1 MKCIHEVSPEFLKGK
16 RVLVRTDFNVP
27 VSSSGKVLETARIDF
42 CIKTIT
48 YLKNSGARVILI
60 SHIGRE
66 KDETLLPVFNYLKT
80 KFSLDFISDWNE
92 VLIAQ
97 KAEQMEEGTV
107 IMLENLRQQSGETNN
122 EHTFAT
128 FLASLGEIY
137 VNDAFSAS
145 HREHASIVTLP
156 TLLKSYCGCQFK
168 KEFESLSKVFTPEH
182 PFVVLM
188 GGAKFETKIPVI
200 ESLLSIADTI
210 FVGGALANDILKANG
225 YEIGESKVND
235 MGKVYA
241 EKTFKN
247 KKVILVEDVRVKS
260 FLFNKNKNLTDIKN
274 TDKIIDGG
282 IKTANLLADKIKDAK
297 FIVWNGPFGTFEQG
311 NSFLSKKVIEAI
323 AQSNAYSIVGGGDTV
338 AEVKKLG
345 KEDVFD
351 FMSLSGGA
359 MLEFIAKKT
368 LPGIEVLLGLTT
380 RG

>member
-27 VSSSGKVLETARIDF
+27 ISSGKVAETARIDF
-42 CIKTIT
+42 CLKTIT

-66 KDETLLPVFNYLKT
+66 KNETLAPVFKYLKT
-80 KFSLDFISDWNE
+80 KLNLDFIPEWNE
-92 VLIAQ
+92 VFISQ
-97 KAEQMEEGTV
+97 KVEQMKEGDV
-107 IMLENLRQQSGETNN
+107 VLLENLRQQSGETDNSYA
-122 EHTFAT
+122 FAQ

-145 HREHASIVTLP
+145 HREHTSIVTLP

-168 KEFESLSKVFTPEH
+168 KELETLSKVFNPEH

-200 ESLLSIADTI
+200 ESLLNVADSV

-225 YEIGESKVND
+225 YEVGQSKVSD
-235 MGKVYA
+235 MDKGYA
-241 EKTFKN
+241 ENIFKN
-247 KKVILVEDVRVKS
+247 EKVILVDDVRVKS
-260 FLFNKNKNLTDIKN
+260 FLFNKNKSLKDIKN

-282 IKTANLLADKIKDAK
+282 EKTANILAEKIKQAK
-297 FIVWNGPFGTFEQG
+297 LVVWNGPFGTFEQG
-311 NSFLSKKVIEAI
+311 DSFLSKKVIDAI
-323 AQSNAYSIVGGGDTV
+323 AKSDAYSIVGGGDTV

-345 KEDVFD
+345 KEKVFD

-368 LPGIEVLLGLTT
+368 LPGIEVLG
-380 RG
+380 

>member
-1 MKCIHEVSPEFLKGK
+1 MKSIHEISPEFLKGK

-27 VSSSGKVLETARIDF
+27 ISSSGRVLETARIDF
-42 CIKTIT
+42 CLKTIT

-66 KDETLLPVFNYLKT
+66 KQETLLPVFNYLKT
-80 KFSLDFISDWNE
+80 KFPLDFISDWNE

-97 KAEQMEEGTV
+97 KVEQMEESTV
-107 IMLENLRQQSGETNN
+107 IMLENLRQQDGETDNI
-122 EHTFAT
+122 HLFAE

-168 KEFESLSKVFTPEH
+168 KEYETLSKVFNPEH

-200 ESLLSIADTI
+200 ESLLGVADTV

-225 YEIGESKVND
+225 YEVGQSKVND
-235 MGKVYA
+235 IDKNYA
-241 EKTFKN
+241 ETIFKN
-247 KKVILVEDVRVKS
+247 EKVILVNDVKVKS
-260 FLFNKNKNLTDIKN
+260 FLFNKNKTIKDIKH

-282 IKTANLLADKIKDAK
+282 EETALLLNEKIKEAK
-297 FIVWNGPFGTFEQG
+297 LIVWNGPFGTFEQG
-311 NSFLSKKVIEAI
+311 NSFLSKKVIDAI
-323 AQSNAYSIVGGGDTV
+323 TKSSAYSIVGGGDTV

-345 KEDVFD
+345 KENSFD

-368 LPGIEVLLGLTT
+368 LPGVEVL
-380 RG
+380 R

>member
-1 MKCIHEVSPEFLKGK
+1 MKSIHEISPEFLKGK

-27 VSSSGKVLETARIDF
+27 ISSSGRVLETARIDF
-42 CIKTIT
+42 CLKTIT

-66 KDETLLPVFNYLKT
+66 KQETLLPVFNYLKT
-80 KFSLDFISDWNE
+80 KFPLDFISDWNE

-97 KAEQMEEGTV
+97 KVEQMEESTV
-107 IMLENLRQQSGETNN
+107 IMLENLRQQDGETDNI
-122 EHTFAT
+122 HLFAE

-168 KEFESLSKVFTPEH
+168 KEYETLSKVFNPEH

-200 ESLLSIADTI
+200 ESLLGVADTV

-225 YEIGESKVND
+225 YEVGQSKVND
-235 MGKVYA
+235 IDKNYA
-241 EKTFKN
+241 ETIFKN
-247 KKVILVEDVRVKS
+247 EKVILVNDVKVKS
-260 FLFNKNKNLTDIKN
+260 FPFNKNKNIKDIKH

-282 IKTANLLADKIKDAK
+282 EETASSLDKKINEAQLV
-297 FIVWNGPFGTFEQG
+297 VWNGPFGTFEQG
-311 NSFLSKKVIEAI
+311 NSFLSKKVIDAI
-323 AQSNAYSIVGGGDTV
+323 TKSSAYSIVGGGDTV

-345 KEDVFD
+345 KENSFD

-368 LPGIEVLLGLTT
+368 LPGVEVL
-380 RG
+380 R

>member
-16 RVLVRTDFNVP
+16 RVFVRTDFNVP
-27 VSSSGKVLETARIDF
+27 ISSGKVAETARIDF
-42 CIKTIT
+42 CLKTIT

-60 SHIGRE
+60 SHIGRQ
-66 KDETLLPVFNYLKT
+66 KNETLAPVFKYLKT
-80 KFSLDFISDWNE
+80 KLNLDFIPEWNE
-92 VLIAQ
+92 VFISQ
-97 KAEQMEEGTV
+97 KVEQMKEGDV
-107 IMLENLRQQSGETNN
+107 VLLENLRQQSGETDNSYA
-122 EHTFAT
+122 FAQ

-145 HREHASIVTLP
+145 HREHTSIVTLP

-168 KEFESLSKVFTPEH
+168 KELETLSKVFNPEH

-200 ESLLSIADTI
+200 ESLLNVADSV

-225 YEIGESKVND
+225 YEVGQSKVSD
-235 MGKVYA
+235 MDKGYA
-241 EKTFKN
+241 ENIFKN
-247 KKVILVEDVRVKS
+247 EKVILVDDVRVKS
-260 FLFNKNKNLTDIKN
+260 FLFNKNKSLKDIKN

-282 IKTANLLADKIKDAK
+282 EKTANILAEKIKQAK
-297 FIVWNGPFGTFEQG
+297 LVVWNGPFGTFEQG
-311 NSFLSKKVIEAI
+311 DSFLSKKVIEAI
-323 AQSNAYSIVGGGDTV
+323 SKSNAYSIVGGGDTV

-345 KEDVFD
+345 KENVFD

-368 LPGIEVLLGLTT
+368 LPGIEVLG
-380 RG
+380 

>member
-1 MKCIHEVSPEFLKGK
+1 MKSIHEISPEFLKGK

-27 VSSSGKVLETARIDF
+27 ISSSGRVLETARIDF
-42 CIKTIT
+42 CLKTIT

-66 KDETLLPVFNYLKT
+66 KQETLLPVFNYLKT
-80 KFSLDFISDWNE
+80 KFPLDFISDWNE

-97 KAEQMEEGTV
+97 KVEQMEESTV
-107 IMLENLRQQSGETNN
+107 IMLENLRQQDGETDNI
-122 EHTFAT
+122 HLFAE

-168 KEFESLSKVFTPEH
+168 KEYETLSKVFNPEH

-200 ESLLSIADTI
+200 ESLLGVADTV

-225 YEIGESKVND
+225 YEVGQSKVND
-235 MGKVYA
+235 IDKNYA
-241 EKTFKN
+241 ETIFKN
-247 KKVILVEDVRVKS
+247 EKVILVNDVKVKS
-260 FLFNKNKNLTDIKN
+260 FLFNKNKTIKDIKH

-282 IKTANLLADKIKDAK
+282 EETALLLNEKIKEAK
-297 FIVWNGPFGTFEQG
+297 LVVWNGPFGTFEQG
-311 NSFLSKKVIEAI
+311 NSFLSKKVIDAI
-323 AQSNAYSIVGGGDTV
+323 TKSSAYSIVGGGDTV

-345 KEDVFD
+345 KENSFD

-359 MLEFIAKKT
+359 MLEFIAKRT
-368 LPGIEVLLGLTT
+368 LPGVEALK
-380 RG
+380 